1 MITYVFLVLFLIF
14 WPFDYFILFSDSIN
28 NTLILGNTG
37 SNRNDQ
43 ILDHQPVYEVYI
55 YSRRKPR
62 QCKSNILYTVNLV
75 NSHVRNSWN
84 PHRCEYFSPQY
95 SPCHMAIITRQVYI
109 KGLIMN
115 SSRRKQV
122 YLQYILKQNSLQI
135 KVGLKKLFRMIDF
148 SLG

>member
-1 MITYVFLVLFLIF
+1 
-14 WPFDYFILFSDSIN
+14 
-28 NTLILGNTG
+28 
-37 SNRNDQ
+37 
-43 ILDHQPVYEVYI
+43 
-55 YSRRKPR
+55 
-62 QCKSNILYTVNLV
+62 
-75 NSHVRNSWN
+75 
-84 PHRCEYFSPQY
+84 
-95 SPCHMAIITRQVYI
+95 MAIITTQVYI